1 MNVEAESPQRK
12 MWMIFLGV
20 ALGIAGVLIVAAAT
34 VAWTFSLGILLLGV
48 GIFFLA
54 MGVRS
59 GLKFRNPMLANV
71 LMIVVLILEGLL
83 ILWFVR
89 VFIAAS

>member
-1 MNVEAESPQRK
+1 
-12 MWMIFLGV
+12 
-20 ALGIAGVLIVAAAT
+20 
-34 VAWTFSLGILLLGV
+34 
-48 GIFFLA
+48 